1 MKKLQDNLRAGVIG
15 VGSMG
20 RHHVRIVSQTPGVT
34 FVGFHEPDL
43 ERAKEYC
50 SIYGCTAFET
60 VDELL
65 DHVDAVSIAAP
76 TSLHH
81 EIGKVCMARG
91 VHVLVE
97 KPLAHNLDAARQLV
111 EAAAEGDVTLMVG
124 HVERYNPA
132 VQQLMEML
140 AQEREEIVSI
150 DTRRLAPFDGT
161 RCLDVDVLYDL
172 LIHDVD
178 LALEIAGSPV
188 RRVSAS
194 GRSVFSQQIDVVH
207 ATLEFENKACAALC
221 AGKCSAKKVRNITVS
236 TPRRYLEVDTLC
248 NSLTVHTAEEVP
260 IPDQTICLMGNIRC
274 EDAPVPHYEPLRAEL
289 DDFFRSV
296 RHASRPVVDGER
308 ALRGMEILELIKRS
322 VEEKQDLL
330 IP

>member
-20 RHHVRIVSQTPGVT
+20 RHHVRLVSQTPGVT
-34 FVGFHEPDL
+34 LVGFHEPDL

-60 VDELL
+60 LDELL

-81 EIGKVCMARG
+81 EIGQMCISRG
-91 VHVLVE
+91 VHLLVE
-97 KPLAHNLDAARQLV
+97 KPLAHSFDAARRLV
-111 EAAAEGDVTLMVG
+111 EVAAAAHVTLMVG

-132 VQQLMEML
+132 VQQLMAML
-140 AQEREEIVSI
+140 AQEPEEIVSI
-150 DTRRLAPFDGT
+150 DTRRLAPFDGA
-161 RCLDVDVLYDL
+161 RCLDVDVLHDL

-221 AGKCSAKKVRNITVS
+221 AGKCSAKRVRAIAIT
-236 TPRRYLEVDTLC
+236 TPRRYFEVDTLC
-248 NSLTVHTAEEVP
+248 NSLTVHTADQVAA
-260 IPDQTICLMGNIRC
+260 PDRTICLMGNIRR
-274 EDAPVPHYEPLRAEL
+274 EDALVPQHEPLRAEL
-289 DDFFRSV
+289 DDFFRSIK
-296 RHASRPVVDGER
+296 HASRPVVDGER
-308 ALRGMEILELIKRS
+308 ALRGMETLELIKRS
-322 VEEKQDLL
+322 IEEKQDLSL
-330 IP
+330 